1 MVIPWRLVLT
11 AAAGILLGAWWASRR
26 GARRGVQEQAP
37 VDVAIVVAISAVVAG
52 RLTVLAADVA
62 LLGLGA
68 LDPRAVLTLG
78 AGVSTSGALLGALA
92 AGAWLQSRGKV
103 AEGAW
108 RATVPPAALGLAV
121 WSLLSLVRLSAAG
134 VAAPFP
140 LGWPLPGAE
149 GTRVPVG
156 VLEALAYGG
165 FAWAVWRAERRGPT
179 ASLARMPGSRLAGL
193 LLLVVAVVNLL
204 GSALRPTV
212 PTVDADVEI
221 LLGVLALVLGLLVV
235 ADLDRARAR
244 RLLAGVTGVG
254 LLLFAVVIAGARLP
268 AQETLTRAESEDVSL
283 DGAIWSGGERDRA
296 VPRWDQADLA
306 RYAEDMGVPVVV
318 NVWASWCPP
327 CRAEAPVLHRA
338 VRAYGQSVVF
348 VGVNVD
354 RDVEAAHAFAERYRL
369 LFPSVHEAPGLR
381 KALGVPG
388 LPTTLVIRP
397 DGSIA
402 ARIVGGLD
410 AGSLA
415 AAIDRAR

>member
-1 MVIPWRLVLT
+1 MVIPVRLVVT
-11 AAAGILLGAWWASRR
+11 AAVGILLGAWWASRR
-26 GARRGVQEQAP
+26 GRARGLQDQAP
-37 VDVAIVVAISAVVAG
+37 IDVAIVVGIAAVIAG
-52 RLTVLAADVA
+52 RLTVLAADVVQF
-62 LLGLGA
+62 GLTA

-78 AGVSTSGALLGALA
+78 AGVSTSGALLGAMA
-92 AGAWLQSRGKV
+92 AGAWLQWRGKV

-121 WSLLSLVRLSAAG
+121 WSLLSLLRGSAAG
-134 VAAPFP
+134 VSAPFP
-140 LGWPLPGAE
+140 FGWPLPGFD

-165 FAWAVWRAERRGPT
+165 FAWAVWRAEHRGPT
-179 ASLARMPGSRLAGL
+179 ASLARMSGSRLAAL
-193 LLLVVAVVNLL
+193 LAAVAAAVNLL
-204 GSALRPTV
+204 GGVLRPAV
-212 PTVDADVEI
+212 PTVDAD
-221 LLGVLALVLGLLVV
+221 LDAALGVLALALAALVLADASRAAVRRAGLALLVV
-235 ADLDRARAR
+235 GM
-244 RLLAGVTGVG
+244 LLAGVV
-254 LLLFAVVIAGARLP
+254 LAGARTP
-268 AQETLTRAESEDVSL
+268 AQFGLVRAEAETVSL
-283 DGAIWSGGERDRA
+283 DGAIWSGASEGGTIPVWGAGEIA
-296 VPRWDQADLA
+296 A
-306 RYAEDMGVPVVV
+306 YAEEVGVPVVV

-338 VRAYGQSVVF
+338 VRAYGNSVMF

-354 RDVEAAHAFAERYRL
+354 RDVDAARGFAARYQL
-369 LFPSVHEAPGLR
+369 LFPSVREAPGLR

-388 LPTTLVIRP
+388 LPTTVVVRP